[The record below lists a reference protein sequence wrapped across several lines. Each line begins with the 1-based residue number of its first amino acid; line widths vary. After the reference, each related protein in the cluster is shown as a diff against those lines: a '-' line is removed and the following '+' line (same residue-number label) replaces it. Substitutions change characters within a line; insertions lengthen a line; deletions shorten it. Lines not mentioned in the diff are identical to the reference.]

1 MTIDGSY
8 YRDRR
13 GKDLFAKFENDQYPA
28 QLGIIFCEMNIQKY
42 LMRAGKKTADPTE
55 DLLKAKQYLDEEW
68 KLRELRAAGIIHD
81 GDLSTILGADN
92 KKERYGNALKQ
103 ISNAKRRVESK
114 LEFSSRVGG
123 WS

>member
-13 GKDLFAKFENDQYPA
+13 GKDLFAKFEKDQYPA

-55 DLLKAKQYLDEEW
+55 DLLKAKRYLDEEW

-103 ISNAKRRVESK
+103 ISNAKRRVETK
-114 LEFSSRVGG
+114 LDFSSRVGG

>member
-1 MTIDGSY
+1 MTIDGHY
-8 YRDRR
+8 YKNRR
-13 GKDLFAKFENDQYPA
+13 GKDLFAKFEEDQYPA
-28 QLGIIFCEMNIQKY
+28 QFGILFCEMNIQKY

-55 DLLKAKQYLDEEW
+55 DLLKAKRYLDELW

-81 GDLSTILGADN
+81 GDLSVTLGADN

-103 ISNAKRRVESK
+103 ISNAKRMVESK
-114 LEFSSRVGG
+114 IEFSSRVGG

>member
-1 MTIDGSY
+1 MTIDGHY
-8 YRDRR
+8 YKNRR
-13 GKDLFAKFENDQYPA
+13 GKDLFAKFEEDQYPA
-28 QLGIIFCEMNIQKY
+28 QFGILFCEMNIQKY

-55 DLLKAKQYLDEEW
+55 DLLKAKRYLDELW

-81 GDLSTILGADN
+81 GDLSVILGSDN

>member
-1 MTIDGSY
+1 MTIDGHY
-8 YRDRR
+8 YKNRR
-13 GKDLFAKFENDQYPA
+13 GKDLFAKFEEDQYPA
-28 QLGIIFCEMNIQKY
+28 QFGILFCEMNIQKY

-55 DLLKAKQYLDEEW
+55 DLLKAKRYLDEEW

-81 GDLSTILGADN
+81 GDLSVILGSDN

-114 LEFSSRVGG
+114 LEFSSRAGG

>member
-1 MTIDGSY
+1 MTIDGHY
-8 YRDRR
+8 YKNRR
-13 GKDLFAKFENDQYPA
+13 GKDLFAKFEEDQYPA
-28 QLGIIFCEMNIQKY
+28 QFGILFCEMNIQKY

-81 GDLSTILGADN
+81 GDLSVTLGSDN

-103 ISNAKRRVESK
+103 ISNAKRRVETK
-114 LEFSSRVGG
+114 LDLSSRVGG

>member
-1 MTIDGSY
+1 MTIDGHY

-81 GDLSTILGADN
+81 GDLSVILGADN
-92 KKERYGNALKQ
+92 RKERYGNALKQ
-103 ISNAKRRVESK
+103 ISNAKRRVETK
-114 LEFSSRVGG
+114 LDLSSRVGG

>member
-8 YRDRR
+8 YQDRR
-13 GKDLFAKFENDQYPA
+13 GKDLFSKFEGDQYPA

-42 LMRAGKKTADPTE
+42 LMRAGKKTEDPTE
-55 DLLKAKQYLDEEW
+55 DLLKAKRYLDEEW

-81 GDLSTILGADN
+81 GDLSVILGADN
-92 KKERYGNALKQ
+92 KRERYGNALKQ
-103 ISNAKRRVESK
+103 ISNAKRRVETK
-114 LEFSSRVGG
+114 LDFSNRVGG

>member
-1 MTIDGSY
+1 MTIDGHY

-13 GKDLFAKFENDQYPA
+13 GKDLFAKFEKDQYPA
-28 QLGIIFCEMNIQKY
+28 QL
-42 LMRAGKKTADPTE
+42 RAGKKTADPTE
-55 DLLKAKQYLDEEW
+55 DLLKAKRYLDEEW

-103 ISNAKRRVESK
+103 ISNAKRRAETK
-114 LEFSSRVGG
+114 LDFSSRVGG